1 MSSPQQ
7 FPEPSLEIARRNPLP
22 VAAPTNHPATTHFLR
37 DLLARIHSNGY
48 SCIPIQPGRKSTSQ
62 RGWTKFCSEQPTK
75 EQISAWLSGCPGHG
89 IGIACGWST
98 VGIDIDEADPA
109 DALALEHLVKK
120 RLGETPLKRTGRPPR
135 STLVY
140 RVAPGAIVSSRHLR
154 NVDIIGDRGY
164 FVAYGIHPGTGRA
177 YAWST
182 DTPLSTKVS
191 NLPGVTQAQVD
202 RLIEHLSGGHPAV
215 DRERQAEHTGSLRLA
230 TISRSGS
237 RWIRNERGQVID
249 GRDSLLAAK
258 TYQAYA
264 NGASS
269 SDEIADEAWIRFTA
283 EADLTRTKR
292 SSNQYWQ
299 KKDALAKAT
308 YLLRSRKP
316 RPAAGIGS
324 SSTGTTAAAWSR
336 DDIERFVQNVN
347 AAGAAGKLSPT
358 QVAIS
363 HAMTEFARHKNDCF
377 ASCETIAKTVGCQPN
392 TVKKARRRLRAL
404 GFWTSQQCRGGKG
417 FIAHYQPSPAA
428 LACSP
433 SLAVKHTRFSDGTM
447 S

>member
-7 FPEPSLEIARRNPLP
+7 FPDPNLDITLCNPLP
-22 VAAPTNHPATTHFLR
+22 LAASHWCPTKNFLG
-37 DLLARIHSNGY
+37 DLLPRIHSNGFR
-48 SCIPIQPGRKSTSQ
+48 CIPIRPGRKSTSQ
-62 RGWTKFCSEQPTK
+62 RGWTKFCSENPTN
-75 EQISAWLSGCPGHG
+75 EQIAAWLGTFPDYG

-140 RVAPGAIVSSRHLR
+140 RVAPGAIISSRHLR

-191 NLPGVTQAQVD
+191 DLPGVTQAQVD
-202 RLIEHLSGGHPAV
+202 SLIEQLSGGHPAS
-215 DRERQAEHTGSLRLA
+215 DRERQAGHTGSIRLA
-230 TISRSGS
+230 TISRSGAA
-237 RWIRNERGQVID
+237 WIRNERGQVID

-269 SDEIADEAWIRFTA
+269 PDEIADQAWICFTA

-316 RPAAGIGS
+316 RPGIGS
-324 SSTGTTAAAWSR
+324 SSIGTTAGAWSR
-336 DDIERFVQNVN
+336 DDIERFVQSIN

-363 HAMTEFARHKNDCF
+363 HAMTEFARYTNDCF
-377 ASCETIAKTVGCQPN
+377 ASCETIAKTVGCEPN

-428 LACSP
+428 LACGA
-433 SLAVKHTRFSDGTM
+433 SLAAKQTRFSDGTM